1 MEDCPIDTIPTAIKI
16 WDLKPEH
23 NPRLNFCVCQL
34 YKDIVRRPV
43 LITDCE
49 HQFCLNCILPVIKG
63 KNKDESNCPICQCP
77 LTHENTKTSTKLQ
90 SMTEHLQI
98 SCTRFCDM
106 LFNMKE
112 IQNLKYHEEC
122 CRDKDC
128 SMTSNESFTSTTP
141 DDEIP
146 RNMQDAALHTVSQN
160 KNSTIYI
167 SNNKIPVR
175 WAKGK
180 CLQNPFLHNLVEN

>member
-1 MEDCPIDTIPTAIKI
+1 
-16 WDLKPEH
+16 
-23 NPRLNFCVCQL
+23 
-34 YKDIVRRPV
+34 
-43 LITDCE
+43 
-49 HQFCLNCILPVIKG
+49 
-63 KNKDESNCPICQCP
+63 
-77 LTHENTKTSTKLQ
+77 
-90 SMTEHLQI
+90 
-98 SCTRFCDM
+98 
-106 LFNMKE
+106 MKE

-128 SMTSNESFTSTTP
+128 SMTSDESFTSTTP

-146 RNMQDAALHTVSQN
+146 RNMQDAALHTISQN